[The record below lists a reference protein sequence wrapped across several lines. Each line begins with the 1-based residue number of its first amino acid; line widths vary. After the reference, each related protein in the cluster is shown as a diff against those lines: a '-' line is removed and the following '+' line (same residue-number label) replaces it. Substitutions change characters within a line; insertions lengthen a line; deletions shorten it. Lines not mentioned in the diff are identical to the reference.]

1 MRDDDRGG
9 GVSDPTVDRLLEW
22 RKDPSALATI
32 ALCEELLTHS
42 TAQGAARPSKTL
54 VGFVAKVVANR
65 HWGDPGV
72 VRALA
77 KLQVAAGL
85 LAQSRMSFVR
95 AARLEYLS
103 KPGTARPEP
112 PPPASSRTMAR
123 IEGPRIEAPT
133 PMDAETSDHSPP
145 QFLLDLLRGID
156 DDEAI
161 ATVAES
167 QRPPQPSDPNRTR
180 SVDRIAALNATPIGG
195 GTVPFLEA
203 PRRTDQGG
211 LRGPEAHSSDP
222 VP

>member
-22 RKDPSALATI
+22 RKDPNAPATI
-32 ALCEELLTHS
+32 ALCEELILFSKASQAT
-42 TAQGAARPSKTL
+42 QGPSKTL

-65 HWGDPGV
+65 HWDDPGV

-77 KLQVAAGL
+77 RLQLAAGL

-95 AARLEYLS
+95 AARLDYLS
-103 KPGTARPEP
+103 KPATRPEP
-112 PPPASSRTMAR
+112 PPPASSQTIAR
-123 IEGPRIEAPT
+123 VEPQEAKT
-133 PMDAETSDHSPP
+133 NDHSPP

-167 QRPPQPSDPNRTR
+167 QRPPRPNMEGSR

-195 GTVPFLEA
+195 GSVPFLEA
-203 PRRTDQGG
+203 PRRTDSVS

>member
-9 GVSDPTVDRLLEW
+9 GASDPIADRLLEW
-22 RKDPSALATI
+22 RKDPNAQATI
-32 ALCEELLTHS
+32 ALCEEMKV
-42 TAQGAARPSKTL
+42 RPPKTL

-65 HWGDPGV
+65 HWDDPGV

-77 KLQVAAGL
+77 RLQLAAGL

-95 AARLEYLS
+95 AARLDYLS
-103 KPGTARPEP
+103 KPGTRPEP

-123 IEGPRIEAPT
+123 IETSAPAEAAT
-133 PMDAETSDHSPP
+133 TDHSPP

-167 QRPPQPSDPNRTR
+167 QRPPKSLEAQRTR
-180 SVDRIAALNATPIGG
+180 SVDRIAALNSTPIAG
-195 GTVPFLEA
+195 GTVPFLDA
-203 PRRTDQGG
+203 PRRTDKGG
-211 LRGPEAHSSDP
+211 LRTEAHSSDP